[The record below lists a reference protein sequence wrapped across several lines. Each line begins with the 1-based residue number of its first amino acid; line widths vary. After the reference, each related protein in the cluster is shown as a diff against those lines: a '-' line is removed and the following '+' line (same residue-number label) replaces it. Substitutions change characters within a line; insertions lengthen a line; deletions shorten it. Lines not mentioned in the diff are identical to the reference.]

1 MHFNYTKT
9 CLSLSPLECNVS
21 MGNEAR
27 TRHVDTLVT
36 AAQEHLV
43 GLSVEPSKYEQ
54 QTLPSPLSSDFLF
67 GSDIVCCCPK
77 TDKRCINTVNEYSM
91 EFKWGVKNFWVIR
104 KWASRQPGRKWL
116 DLKKELMLF
125 LCVSR
130 LELDVH
136 AATQLL
142 GNQAVD
148 TYTRDLEAFT
158 RQSYENCCDFIW
170 ISLHYLQ
177 IVWKVLSARIR
188 VKWVKYSNSFSG
200 QWIRWQLVSS
210 RLVSCRRAGFVLFA

>member
-1 MHFNYTKT
+1 MLEPQSFGVQCVDGKWGEDEACRHTCYSSTKASFRSLGWTIQLRTANY
-9 CLSLSPLECNVS
+9 
-21 MGNEAR
+21 
-27 TRHVDTLVT
+27 
-36 AAQEHLV
+36 
-43 GLSVEPSKYEQ
+43 
-54 QTLPSPLSSDFLF
+54 SPLSSDFLF
-67 GSDIVCCCPK
+67 GSDIVCCCLK

-104 KWASRQPGRKWL
+104 KWASRQRGRKWL
-116 DLKKELMLF
+116 DLKTELMLF

-148 TYTRDLEAFT
+148 TYTRDFT

-177 IVWKVLSARIR
+177 IVWKVLLVRTR

-210 RLVSCRRAGFVLFA
+210 RLESCRQAGFVLFA